1 MCVQLVFVGKYFPDK
16 LSVGEIV
23 KDPPHHTNLGR
34 ESAAFGA
41 LGFFGVASL

>member
-1 MCVQLVFVGKYFPDK
+1 MCVQLVFVGKYISDK
-16 LSVGEIV
+16 LFVREIV
-23 KDPPHHTNLGR
+23 KDLPHHTNLGR